1 MSPGMPGLFDN
12 IDIIFA
18 MMHKILTAAI
28 SHLSD
33 AQAWMIVGD
42 LEQARKE
49 INVVKRMLLEFPDLE
64 LEVPTER
71 LDAVCREEYKR

>member
-1 MSPGMPGLFDN
+1 
-12 IDIIFA
+12 
-18 MMHKILTAAI
+18 MMHQILTAAI

-71 LDAVCREEYKR
+71 LDAVCRVEYDR